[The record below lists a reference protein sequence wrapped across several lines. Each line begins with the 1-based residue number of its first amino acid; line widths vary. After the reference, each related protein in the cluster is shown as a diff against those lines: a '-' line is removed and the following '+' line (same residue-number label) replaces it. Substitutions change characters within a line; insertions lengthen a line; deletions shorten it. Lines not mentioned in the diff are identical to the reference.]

1 MPLRPSRRFRRA
13 AVRVYNRRFKP
24 SVSFSRAI
32 VYHMALFWRRKKED
46 RFVTLGLNQPAAAEE
61 STEPKGDAA
70 EPRLE
75 PPAGS
80 TAAERARE
88 PVAPPPAVEPVATG
102 AQPDPQPAAQ
112 TDLTGTRKEEVIESA
127 PPRAAQTETAAPTP
141 ARPDLSARPAPP
153 PKPAAPARSA
163 FSSSSI
169 LGLNRSEEE
178 LQAEIESL
186 EQAYSARFARA
197 ISATRESLSE
207 KIDTVFQG
215 RKVIDAALLDE
226 LEEALIAADIGVPV
240 TLHILDKVRRGI
252 SRKEISDIEALKGA
266 IKNEL
271 LSILQESEK
280 RGVASEEGVP
290 ENVTPYVIMV
300 VGVNGVGKTTTIGK
314 LAQRIKAE
322 GNDVLICA
330 ADTFRAAA
338 SDQLAIWAERTGVP
352 LIQQKHG
359 TDPAAVL
366 FDALKAAKAR
376 RSDVLIVDTAGRLHN
391 KSNLMAELE
400 KMKRVAGREVEGA
413 PHETL
418 LVLDAVT
425 GQNGLEQARQFLKT
439 ANVTGIV
446 LTKLDGTAKGGIAV
460 AIAKELGLPIRYAGI
475 GEKVDDLVVFD
486 SEQYV
491 NGLFA

>member
-1 MPLRPSRRFRRA
+1 
-13 AVRVYNRRFKP
+13 
-24 SVSFSRAI
+24 
-32 VYHMALFWRRKKED
+32 MALFWRRKKEE
-46 RFVTLGLNQPAAAEE
+46 RFVTLGLNQPAKAEE
-61 STEPKGDAA
+61 AVEQAEAA
-70 EPRLE
+70 TEPRLE
-75 PPAGS
+75 PPAS
-80 TAAERARE
+80 EREAARPLETIA
-88 PVAPPPAVEPVATG
+88 APPAVEPVTTG

-112 TDLTGTRKEEVIESA
+112 TDLTGTRKEEVIESP
-127 PPRAAQTETAAPTP
+127 PPRATRTETAAPASESTSTRPTSP
-141 ARPDLSARPAPP
+141 ARAATTTPRPAP
-153 PKPAAPARSA
+153 ATRSA
-163 FSSSSI
+163 FSSSI
-169 LGLNRSEEE
+169 LGLDRSEDE
-178 LQAEIESL
+178 LEAEIESL

-207 KIDTVFQG
+207 RIDTVFQG

-226 LEEALIAADIGVPV
+226 LEEALIAADIGVPT
-240 TLHILDKVRRGI
+240 TLHILDTVRRGI
-252 SRKEISDIEALKGA
+252 SRKEISDIEALKAA

-271 LSILQESEK
+271 LSILRESEQK
-280 RGVASEEGVP
+280 GIASEESVP
-290 ENVTPYVIMV
+290 EDVVPYVIMV

-352 LIQQKHG
+352 LIQQKSG

-491 NGLFA
+491 NSLFQ